1 MRCQQFFANTLLTLY
16 GAYSGILTSFTC
28 FLFDINYHSLS
39 EILFPPDNELAK
51 NVKKT
56 SRPIKKSANPQDTPP
71 ARHAINLFCPR
82 KQLDFPTETSDFGRG
97 FHLFSMGK

>member
-82 KQLDFPTETSDFGRG
+82 KQVDSPPETSDFGRG

>member
-16 GAYSGILTSFTC
+16 GAYSGILTYFTC
-28 FLFDINYHSLS
+28 FLFGINYHPLS
-39 EILFPPDNELAK
+39 ETFFPTDEKLAK

-56 SRPIKKSANPQDTPP
+56 SCPIKKDANSPNPLP
-71 ARHAINLFCPR
+71 RRGENHLFCPR
-82 KQLDFPTETSDFGRG
+82 KQVDFPTETSDFGRG